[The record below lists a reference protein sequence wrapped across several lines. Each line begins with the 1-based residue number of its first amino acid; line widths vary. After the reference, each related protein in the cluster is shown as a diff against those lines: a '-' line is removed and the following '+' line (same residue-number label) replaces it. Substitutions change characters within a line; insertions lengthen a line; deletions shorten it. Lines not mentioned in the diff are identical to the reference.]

1 MRQGLWKIGI
11 LLVVVAVLLGGL
23 AGCSRSAQVRE
34 AEETEMSAT
43 TEVEVSLGG
52 EVGTPTPGQTV
63 VSAVTSSLPTSTTV
77 VEMQPTMEPTGEAI
91 AADLPATP
99 TEAAAAAEP
108 PASEPSTSSTEG
120 EVVVHTVKRG
130 ETLSSIAQEYGTTVK
145 AIKEANDMGDSST
158 IFSGQ
163 ELQIPTSGDTSTKST
178 GKSKSSTSS
187 TSGGCRYRHKV
198 KKGEWVW
205 QIARDYGVSP
215 YKILSANNL
224 TIKKANK
231 INPGKVL
238 CIP

>member
-1 MRQGLWKIGI
+1 MRQGLWRIGI
-11 LLVVVAVLLGGL
+11 LLLVVAVLLGGL
-23 AGCSRSAQVRE
+23 VGCSRSAQVRE
-34 AEETEMSAT
+34 AAETEMPAT

-52 EVGTPTPGQTV
+52 EVGTPMPGQTV
-63 VSAVTSSLPTSTTV
+63 VSAVTSSLPTSTPV
-77 VEMQPTMEPTGEAI
+77 VEMQPTLEPITEDI

-99 TEAAAAAEP
+99 TEAAAAVEP
-108 PASEPSTSSTEG
+108 PATEPSTSSTEG
-120 EVVVHTVKRG
+120 EVVVHTVKQG

-145 AIKEANDMGDSST
+145 AIKEANDIGDSNT

-163 ELQIPTSGDTSTKST
+163 ELQIPTSGDVSTKST
-178 GKSKSSTSS
+178 EKSTTSKPS
-187 TSGGCRYRHKV
+187 KSGGCRYRHTV

-224 TIKKANK
+224 TIKKANT
-231 INPGKVL
+231 IRPGKVL